1 MPTKK
6 PFILSVKDEERH
18 NGSRGTTFIT
28 NTAVYRSHE
37 YTYVYSRLLR
47 GIRQSSTLALC
58 TRFLLA
64 ASGLFS
70 RSVHI
75 RAFQQPP
82 ALYLRR
88 KPLLVPAS
96 LLIMQFFV
104 TG

>member
-18 NGSRGTTFIT
+18 SGSRGTTFIT
-28 NTAVYRSHE
+28 STAMYWSHE
-37 YTYVYSRLLR
+37 YKYMYSRLLR

-64 ASGLFS
+64 ASGLYS
-70 RSVHI
+70 RPVDI

-82 ALYLRR
+82 ALYLQR

-96 LLIMQFFV
+96 LLLMQFFA